1 MKKEELIQY
10 FRENGTAHIAKMFFD
25 TAEANGIDVSELEN
39 IELNLYIKDKSKVK
53 WKQNSNFV
61 KLFTTELERMVRNK
75 MLNMQKLGFI
85 TMLTPYLDYQDNS
98 LKNKNGE
105 YLTQEDIMKITG
117 LKRRAVI
124 NMLNDLKKHEIIF
137 DRPQENDKRKK
148 KYYLNPNLFYKGKEI
163 DVKIKEYFNRQKEMK
178 KNKSSSNGENVE

>member
-1 MKKEELIQY
+1 M
-10 FRENGTAHIAKMFFD
+10 
-25 TAEANGIDVSELEN
+25 
-39 IELNLYIKDKSKVK
+39 
-53 WKQNSNFV
+53 
-61 KLFTTELERMVRNK
+61 
-75 MLNMQKLGFI
+75 
-85 TMLTPYLDYQDNS
+85 
-98 LKNKNGE
+98 KNKNGE

-137 DRPQENDKRKK
+137 DKPQENDKRKK

-163 DVKIKEYFNRQKEMK
+163 DVKIKEYFDRQKEMK

>member
-1 MKKEELIQY
+1 MRK
-10 FRENGTAHIAKMFFD
+10 FR
-25 TAEANGIDVSELEN
+25 
-39 IELNLYIKDKSKVK
+39 
-53 WKQNSNFV
+53 
-61 KLFTTELERMVRNK
+61 
-75 MLNMQKLGFI
+75 
-85 TMLTPYLDYQDNS
+85 
-98 LKNKNGE
+98 E

-137 DRPQENDKRKK
+137 DKPQENDKRKK

-163 DVKIKEYFNRQKEMK
+163 DVKIKEYFDRQKEMK

>member
-1 MKKEELIQY
+1 M
-10 FRENGTAHIAKMFFD
+10 
-25 TAEANGIDVSELEN
+25 
-39 IELNLYIKDKSKVK
+39 
-53 WKQNSNFV
+53 
-61 KLFTTELERMVRNK
+61 
-75 MLNMQKLGFI
+75 
-85 TMLTPYLDYQDNS
+85 

-137 DRPQENDKRKK
+137 DKPQENDKRKK

-163 DVKIKEYFNRQKEMK
+163 DVKIKEYFDRQKEMK